1 MTAPTI
7 TGSRLA
13 ELWSIVLEVPAASLR
28 PEHDFMELG
37 GYSLLMADMQ
47 ARIKRSF
54 GCVVSLRDLFEHSTL
69 AGMTALLDSDR
80 YASAGPQATPLV
92 RPDDNE
98 VAELSADQ
106 ERIRFADGL
115 TDGSATYNVPF
126 VLKVPGRLDEG
137 ALRRAMHT
145 IVTRHEILR
154 TTYPIIDGRAMQVVH
169 PPRELPV
176 PLVERAELST
186 VELETEARRPFDLAE
201 GPVIRCTLYRDGDGD
216 TFMIVMHHIASDAT
230 SLTLLMRELTEAYA
244 AAREGREPVLPTL
257 PLQYRQVAAR
267 QREATRTAEHRRD
280 LDYWADRLVGITP
293 LELPLDRPRPPVQTY
308 RGGHAY
314 GRIAADVVARVQAV
328 ARAHRVTDFMVV
340 LAGLKAVL
348 WRYSGQSDVAMASI
362 TSTRHQWDCDHLLGF
377 FVNTLV
383 LRTEVTRELTFPEL
397 IRRVRDTS
405 LSAYEHQD
413 APFDEVVRRVN
424 PPRDPSRV
432 PLAAVAVSW
441 QIGEL
446 ETATFDGV
454 KATISEYPTATAK
467 FDMEF
472 FLTANDGGIDITI
485 EYNRDLYDQITADR
499 LVSALEAMLANA
511 LEAGDRP
518 LSRISPLSAVERR
531 TLLVDYQ
538 PTRAWRDS
546 MVGVQHLV
554 ERQIDRT
561 PDLPAVEFQGET
573 LTYRELEEKA
583 NQLAH
588 FLTESGVGLDGRVA
602 VSLERDPLLV
612 IALLGIFKAGG
623 CYVPLDP
630 DYPPERLRMMIE
642 DSDAVVVLTERA
654 LADRAPSTGQPVISL
669 DTEWEAIAKHPTG
682 RPAHAM
688 HPEAIA
694 YVMYTSGSTGRPK
707 GVVVQHSVLT
717 NLMRWRTGVS
727 GLGVGSRTLQLAP
740 LSFDLSFH
748 DIFSTLIS
756 GGTIVMVP
764 PRVRQD
770 PNAIAEFVS
779 EHGIHRFF
787 HLFTAAHNVAAV
799 PGSSR
804 LLRTIKEITSV
815 GEQFQSTAE
824 IRRLVDDLDGCVI
837 WNEYGPTETHVATAY
852 ALRGPAKAWSV
863 RPPIGTPILNA
874 RAYVLG
880 PDLELLPIGAEG
892 ELYLAGVCVARE
904 YLGRPDL
911 TAERFLPDPFAVEPG
926 TRMYRTGDRCRWTSD
941 GQLVYFGRTDHQ
953 IKVRGK
959 RVEPAEVEEELGQHP
974 AVGQVVV
981 VGLPDAGGNV
991 RLVAYVCP
999 VGPPPSQVELRD
1011 FLKTRLPDHLV
1022 PPVIMLLDSFPVT
1035 PSGKVDRKALPVPP
1049 ADARALSGTDFRAAE
1064 SRLEREVAR
1073 VWQSV
1078 LNLEHLGVDDS
1089 FFDVGGDSLLIVRLH
1104 ATLRD
1109 ELGSALS
1116 IVDLFV
1122 YHTIAAQ
1129 ARALADR
1136 EESPSPEEATGQ
1148 PLAVNRLSGRRA
1160 AVGGSG

>member
-1 MTAPTI
+1 MTAFTI

-28 PEHDFMELG
+28 PEHDFMALG
-37 GYSLLMADMQ
+37 GYSLLMADLQ

-69 AGMTALLDSDR
+69 AAMTELLDSDQ
-80 YASAGPQATPLV
+80 YATGGASDTPAATPDAPPV
-92 RPDDNE
+92 AE
-98 VAELSADQ
+98 SVAELSADQ

-115 TDGSATYNVPF
+115 TDGSPTYNVPF
-126 VLKVPGRLDEG
+126 VLRVPGRLDEA
-137 ALRRAMHT
+137 ALRRAMHI
-145 IVTRHEILR
+145 IVARHEILR
-154 TTYPIIDGRAMQVVH
+154 TTYPIIDGRAIQVVH
-169 PPRELPV
+169 PPQELPLPAV
-176 PLVERAELST
+176 DRADLST
-186 VELETEARRPFDLAE
+186 MELEAEARRPFDLAT
-201 GPVIRCTLYRDGDGD
+201 GPIVRCTLYRTTEGDA
-216 TFMIVMHHIASDAT
+216 FMIVMHHIASDAT

-244 AAREGREPVLPTL
+244 AVREGRDPVLPTI
-257 PLQYRQVAAR
+257 PLQYREVAAR
-267 QREATRTAEHRRD
+267 QREATETEKHRRD
-280 LDYWADRLVGITP
+280 LDYWAARLAGITP

-308 RGGHAY
+308 RGGHAH
-314 GRIAADVVARVQAV
+314 GRIAPEVVARVRTV

-340 LAGLKAVL
+340 LAGLKAML
-348 WRYSGQSDVAMASI
+348 WRYSGLSDVAVASI
-362 TSTRHQWDCDHLLGF
+362 TSTRHQWDCEHLLGL

-383 LRTEVTRELTFPEL
+383 LRTEVTPELTFPEL
-397 IRRVRDTS
+397 ISRVRDTS

-432 PLAAVAVSW
+432 PLATVAVSW

-446 ETATFDGV
+446 EAPTFDGV
-454 KATISEYPTATAK
+454 KATVSEYPTATAK

-472 FLTANDGGIDITI
+472 FLTANGDAIDITI
-485 EYNRDLYDQITADR
+485 EYNRDLYDQATADR
-499 LVSALEAMLANA
+499 LVSALESMLTHA
-511 LEAGDRP
+511 LEAADQP
-518 LSRISPLSAVERR
+518 LSRISPLSAAERR

-538 PTRAWRDS
+538 PVRTWRDS
-546 MVGVQHLV
+546 LVGVHHLV
-554 ERQIDRT
+554 ERQVDRT
-561 PDLPAVEFQGET
+561 PDLVAVEFHGET
-573 LTYRELEEKA
+573 LTYRELEERA

-588 FLTESGVGLDGRVA
+588 FLGELGVGLDSRVA
-602 VSLERDPLLV
+602 VSLERTPLLA

-630 DYPPERLRMMIE
+630 DYPQERLRMMID
-642 DSDAVVVLTERA
+642 DSDAIVVLTEQG
-654 LADRAPSTGQPVISL
+654 LANRAPSTGQRVISL
-669 DTEWEAIAKHPTG
+669 DTEWEAIAKHPID
-682 RPAHAM
+682 RPGHAM

-707 GVVVQHSVLT
+707 GVVVQHAVLT

-727 GLGVGSRTLQLAP
+727 ELGVGSRTLQLAP

-764 PRVRQD
+764 PHVRQD
-770 PNAIAEFVS
+770 PNAIVEFMAA
-779 EHGIHRFF
+779 HDIHRFF

-799 PGSSR
+799 PDSSR
-804 LLRTIKEITSV
+804 LLRTIREITSV

-824 IRRLVDDLDGCVI
+824 IRRLVDNLDGCVI

-852 ALRGPAKAWSV
+852 ALRGPASAWAV

-981 VGLPDAGGNV
+981 VGLPDADGNV

-1011 FLKTRLPDHLV
+1011 FLKARLPDHLV
-1022 PPVIMLLDSFPVT
+1022 PPVIMMLDSLPVT
-1035 PSGKVDRKALPVPP
+1035 PSGKVDRKALPLPA
-1049 ADARALSGTDFRAAE
+1049 ADARALSYSDFRAAE
-1064 SRLEREVAR
+1064 SQIEREVAR
-1073 VWQSV
+1073 VWQTV
-1078 LNLEHLGVDDS
+1078 LNLDHLGVDDS
-1089 FFDVGGDSLLIVRLH
+1089 FFDVGGDSLLIVKLH
-1104 ATLRD
+1104 AMLRD
-1109 ELGSALS
+1109 ELGSPLS

-1122 YHTIAAQ
+1122 HHTIAAQ

-1136 EESPSPEEATGQ
+1136 EETQEDSTAV
-1148 PLAVNRLSGRRA
+1148 VNRLAGRRTA
-1160 AVGGSG
+1160 LGGVG